1 LELVRLWWV
10 QVWDVSRLQVGIPA
24 FFLLSNVST
33 FKIPSALLFLNGLQA
48 SISENIGVFRDRVL
62 SAADSID
69 PSNPHGS
76 VFSKDRCFLKA
87 ESIFH
92 SSLLT
97 YGWYDGLETN
107 GGGGERAPP
116 DLRPWLRFVIH
127 SGRNIRSFAFVSYV
141 VPGWS
146 LQSSCFCH
154 SNFHV
159 EG

>member
-1 LELVRLWWV
+1 
-10 QVWDVSRLQVGIPA
+10 LQVGIQA
-24 FFLLSNVST
+24 SSSCLAISANVSI
-33 FKIPSALLFLNGLQA
+33 FMIPSALLFLNGLQA
-48 SISENIGVFRDRVL
+48 SISDNIGVFRDRVL

-107 GGGGERAPP
+107 GGGERAPP

-146 LQSSCFCH
+146 LQSIGFAIATSMLKDEL
-154 SNFHV
+154 NFDAQAWSM
-159 EG
+159 